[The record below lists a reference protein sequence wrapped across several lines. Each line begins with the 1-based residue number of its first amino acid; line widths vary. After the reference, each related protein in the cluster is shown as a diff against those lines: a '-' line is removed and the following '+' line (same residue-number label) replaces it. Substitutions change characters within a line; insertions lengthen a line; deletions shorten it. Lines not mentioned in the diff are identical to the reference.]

1 MLRGRLGERTGAMN
15 IVAVYAEDYPWDVRI
30 EKLLVG
36 LQNAGHTTHLVCR
49 NRARRP
55 EHERV
60 GDILCKRVPGPGL
73 PRAFASLL
81 STPAFFN
88 PLWAAAVRRCI
99 RDARPDL
106 VVVRDLPLAPLAI
119 RLANSAGIAV
129 IVDMAENHPALWRE
143 VCHSDPIPL
152 RSRILKNPFLARRME
167 RSVARRADG
176 LFVVVEEMRD
186 HLLALGV
193 PPERVAVVSN
203 TPELTLFD
211 VPGASTVPDTFPPL
225 SPDHV
230 DLVYVGNVTRRRGL
244 HQVLAALVEIQG
256 SDPMPRLHVVGD
268 GNYLSRL
275 RDLAAK
281 PELAGRV
288 FFHGRIEFARVPAVI
303 ARCHVGVI
311 PHLKTEHTDTTIP
324 NKLFDCMACAKPVLV
339 SNATPLERIVTAEDC
354 GRVFRDGDIA
364 GIANQIRA
372 LLDPELRRR
381 LGANGRSA
389 VERRY
394 NWGRD
399 MATALDAVMKLAR
412 SPRLS
417 R

>member
-1 MLRGRLGERTGAMN
+1 MN
-15 IVAVYAEDYPWDVRI
+15 IVAIYAEDYPWDIRI

-36 LQNAGHTTHLVCR
+36 FQNAGHTTHLVCR
-49 NRARRP
+49 NLALRP
-55 EHERV
+55 EYESV
-60 GDILCKRVPGPGL
+60 GNIHCKRVPAPRL
-73 PRAFASLL
+73 PRAFATFF

-88 PLWAAAVRRCI
+88 PLWAIAIRRCI
-99 RDARPDL
+99 RDARPEL

-119 RLANSAGIAV
+119 RLADSAGIAV

-143 VCHSDPIPL
+143 VCASDPIPL
-152 RSRILKNPFLARRME
+152 RSRILKNPTLARRME

-176 LFVVVEEMRD
+176 FFVVVEEMRD
-186 HLLALGV
+186 HLLTLGV
-193 PPERVAVVSN
+193 PPERVAIVSN
-203 TPELTLFD
+203 TPETTLFD
-211 VPGASTVPDTFPPL
+211 APDALTPPDTFPSL
-225 SPDHV
+225 SPHHV
-230 DLVYVGNVTRRRGL
+230 DLIYVGNVTRRRGL
-244 HQVLAALVEIQG
+244 HQVLAAMAELQE
-256 SDPMPRLHVVGD
+256 SDPVPRLHVVGD
-268 GNYLSRL
+268 GDYLSRL
-275 RDLAAK
+275 RSLAAELK
-281 PELAGRV
+281 LAGRV
-288 FFHGRIEFARVPAVI
+288 FFHGRLEFARVPAVI

-311 PHLKTEHTDTTIP
+311 PHLKTEHTDTTVP

-339 SNATPLERIVTAEDC
+339 SNAAPLERIVTAEDC

-399 MATALDAVMKLAR
+399 MATALAAVMRFTREPR
-412 SPRLS
+412 STR
-417 R
+417 

>member
-1 MLRGRLGERTGAMN
+1 MN
-15 IVAVYAEDYPWDVRI
+15 IVAVYAEDYPWDIRV

-36 LQNAGHTTHLVCR
+36 FQNAGHTTHLVCR
-49 NRARRP
+49 NRALRP
-55 EHERV
+55 ANERV
-60 GDILCKRVPGPGL
+60 GNILCKRVPAPVL
-73 PRAFASLL
+73 PRALASLI

-88 PLWAAAVRRCI
+88 PMWAAAVRRCI
-99 RDARPDL
+99 RDARPEL

-143 VCHSDPIPL
+143 VCASDPIPL
-152 RSRILKNPFLARRME
+152 RSWILKNPYLARRME
-167 RSVARRADG
+167 RSVARRAHG
-176 LFVVVEEMRD
+176 FFVVVEEMRE

-203 TPELTLFD
+203 TPELMSFD
-211 VPGASTVPDTFPPL
+211 ASGGSMPPDTFPPL
-225 SPDHV
+225 SPHHV
-230 DLVYVGNVTRRRGL
+230 DLLYVGNVTRRRGL
-244 HQVLAALVEIQG
+244 HQVVAAMAELRED
-256 SDPMPRLHVVGD
+256 DPMPRLHVVGD
-268 GNYLSRL
+268 GDYLPRL
-275 RDLAAK
+275 RELAAK
-281 PELAGRV
+281 MKLAGRV
-288 FFHGRIEFARVPAVI
+288 FFHGRIEFARVPAI
-303 ARCHVGVI
+303 FARCHVGVI
-311 PHLKTEHTDTTIP
+311 SHLKTEHTDTTIP

-399 MATALDAVMKLAR
+399 METALAAVQRFTR
-412 SPRLS
+412 SPLS
-417 R
+417 SR

>member
-1 MLRGRLGERTGAMN
+1 MN
-15 IVAVYAEDYPWDVRI
+15 IVAIYAEDYPWDIRV
-30 EKLLVG
+30 EKLLAG
-36 LQNAGHTTHLVCR
+36 FQNAGHTTHLVCR
-49 NRARRP
+49 NRALRP

-60 GDILCKRVPGPGL
+60 GNILCERVPAPGL
-73 PRAFASLL
+73 PRALASLI

-88 PLWAAAVRRCI
+88 PIWAAAVRRCI
-99 RDARPDL
+99 REARPDL

-119 RLANSAGIAV
+119 RSASPAGIPV

-143 VCHSDPIPL
+143 VCASDPVPL
-152 RSRILKNPFLARRME
+152 RSRILKNPSLARRME
-167 RSVARRADG
+167 RSVAQRADG
-176 LFVVVEEMRD
+176 FFVVVEEMRE

-193 PPERVAVVSN
+193 PPERVAIVSN

-211 VPGASTVPDTFPPL
+211 APGASTLPDTFPSL
-225 SPDHV
+225 SPHHV

-244 HQVLAALVEIQG
+244 HHVLAAMAGLREN
-256 SDPMPRLHVVGD
+256 DPMPRLHVVGD
-268 GNYLSRL
+268 GDYLSRL

-281 PELAGRV
+281 LELAGRV

-311 PHLKTEHTDTTIP
+311 PHLKTEHTDTTVP

-339 SNATPLERIVTAEDC
+339 SNAAPLERIVTAEDC
-354 GRVFRDGDIA
+354 GRVFRDGDVA
-364 GIANQIRA
+364 GIAGQVRA
-372 LLDPELRRR
+372 LLDAELRRR

-399 MATALDAVMKLAR
+399 MATALAAVTCFTR
-412 SPRLS
+412 SPRS
-417 R
+417 AR